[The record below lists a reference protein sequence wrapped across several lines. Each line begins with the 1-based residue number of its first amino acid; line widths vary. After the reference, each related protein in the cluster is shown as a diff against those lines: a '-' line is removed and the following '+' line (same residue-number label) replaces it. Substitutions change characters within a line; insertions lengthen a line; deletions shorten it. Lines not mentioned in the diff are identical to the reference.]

1 MSALPIIVTEDPRQ
15 LCLAIPIDTT
25 GCRQVHIRVETLITG
40 PFDPPAKTVEY
51 FAICDGLAL
60 PLSEAE
66 FNRSTSEALGGP
78 VGAS

>member
-1 MSALPIIVTEDPRQ
+1 MSALPILVTEGPRP

-25 GCRQVHIRVETLITG
+25 GGRQAHIRVEALVTG
-40 PFDPPAKTVEY
+40 AIDPPVKTVEY
-51 FAICDGLAL
+51 FSICDGVAL